1 MIKLL
6 ILTSSF
12 AMGGTEAA
20 LNSLLNKLDKEKYEV
35 TVLSIT
41 EEGPM
46 LDGVPD
52 WVTLRQLNFS
62 DPKYRIF
69 VSGRKE
75 KTDNMKVL
83 LAKVQKKFWYQIYK
97 ESAEHNLFYEKI
109 MEFTEEDPEE
119 YDLMLDFM
127 DTDIFLQPMEQKK

>member
-20 LNSLLNKLDKEKYEV
+20 LNSLLHKLDEKKYDV

-41 EEGPM
+41 QEGPM
-46 LDGVPD
+46 MEGVPAY
-52 WVTLRQLNFS
+52 VSLKQLKFS

-75 KTDNMKVL
+75 KT
-83 LAKVQKKFWYQIYK
+83 
-97 ESAEHNLFYEKI
+97 ESPKNFFSKAPEKI
-109 MEFTEEDPEE
+109 LVSE
-119 YDLMLDFM
+119 
-127 DTDIFLQPMEQKK
+127 I

>member
-20 LNSLLNKLDKEKYEV
+20 LNSLLHKLDEKKYDV

-41 EEGPM
+41 QEGPM
-46 LDGVPD
+46 MEGVPAY
-52 WVTLRQLNFS
+52 VSLKQLKFS

-75 KTDNMKVL
+75 KT
-83 LAKVQKKFWYQIYK
+83 
-97 ESAEHNLFYEKI
+97 ESLKTF
-109 MEFTEEDPEE
+109 
-119 YDLMLDFM
+119 
-127 DTDIFLQPMEQKK
+127 

>member
-35 TVLSIT
+35 IVLSIT

-52 WVTLRQLNFS
+52 WT
-62 DPKYRIF
+62 
-69 VSGRKE
+69 
-75 KTDNMKVL
+75 
-83 LAKVQKKFWYQIYK
+83 
-97 ESAEHNLFYEKI
+97 
-109 MEFTEEDPEE
+109 
-119 YDLMLDFM
+119 
-127 DTDIFLQPMEQKK
+127 

>member
-83 LAKVQKKFWYQIYK
+83 LAKVQKKFWYQI
-97 ESAEHNLFYEKI
+97 
-109 MEFTEEDPEE
+109 
-119 YDLMLDFM
+119 
-127 DTDIFLQPMEQKK
+127 

>member
-62 DPKYRIF
+62 DPKYRIL
-69 VSGRKE
+69 SAGE
-75 KTDNMKVL
+75 KKR
-83 LAKVQKKFWYQIYK
+83 QI
-97 ESAEHNLFYEKI
+97 I
-109 MEFTEEDPEE
+109 
-119 YDLMLDFM
+119 
-127 DTDIFLQPMEQKK
+127 